1 MSRVLKKLKMKKNI
15 FIGSMLC
22 VIAVFVVLFGKG
34 TYSNDVINNSYK
46 LFLDCPNS
54 FKSDGIIECSLKADL
69 SDIIIYGL
77 SAKYNISDDIV
88 VDEFVSS
95 DWEIYSTN
103 DNGFVIVNLDGIT
116 GNVEIGTI
124 KFNIAMD
131 DNHLDKYIIELMDIN
146 LGDGDNLVLNIEKVF
161 DEIVFEENEIE
172 DIDINFSNILVDEN
186 NNYLKYNIEETTVK
200 SLLDNINIVGN
211 GRVFVSDKDG
221 NEKTND
227 DIIVT
232 GDIFSVFVGSEKQI
246 EYKIAIRGDANGDGK
261 VTLTDLVQLR
271 KHLVDWKNPDTGIVE
286 NKTGVYS
293 YAIDMNNDDNISL
306 TDLVRVR
313 KVLVGIDIDE

>member
-15 FIGSMLC
+15 FIGSILC
-22 VIAVFVVLFGKG
+22 VIALFVVLFGKG

-103 DNGFVIVNLDGIT
+103 DNGFVIVNLDGVT

-131 DNHLDKYIIELMDIN
+131 DNHLDKYIIDSNLDTDKEYLYAMDFD
-146 LGDGDNLVLNIEKVF
+146 GDG
-161 DEIVFEENEIE
+161 
-172 DIDINFSNILVDEN
+172 
-186 NNYLKYNIEETTVK
+186 
-200 SLLDNINIVGN
+200 NINI
-211 GRVFVSDKDG
+211 
-221 NEKTND
+221 ND
-227 DIIVT
+227 VIKIT
-232 GDIFSVFVGSEKQI
+232 RYI
-246 EYKIAIRGDANGDGK
+246 ENNGD
-261 VTLTDLVQLR
+261 V
-271 KHLVDWKNPDTGIVE
+271 NE
-286 NKTGVYS
+286 
-293 YAIDMNNDDNISL
+293 
-306 TDLVRVR
+306 
-313 KVLVGIDIDE
+313 